1 MEHSFDGRTA
11 VVTGGAS
18 GVGRCLCELF
28 ARQGMNVVM
37 ADIETAALEQS
48 GAELRELGLNVIGVQ
63 ADVTSPDSM
72 AGLEAAARQ
81 AFGNVHILCNNAG
94 VGIKEAQR
102 RMWALT
108 PNDWDW
114 GFGVNVLGVANGVR
128 AFVPNMLAHGEAGH
142 VVNTS
147 SGNGG
152 LVSMPTTPIYAATKA
167 AVTSMTEVLHYQFL
181 MEGAALSAHVL
192 FPGPHLVNTN
202 ILSSMRNRPDHLRDD
217 NEPVAYTTMADLA
230 KASGLKDLP
239 LTEPE
244 QVAET
249 CLEGIRAGKFWIL
262 PASET
267 NDAQFR
273 KRTESI
279 LMRANPTLAGYKPPE
294 S

>member
-1 MEHSFDGRTA
+1 MADGFEGKTA
-11 VVTGGAS
+11 VITGGAS
-18 GVGRCLCELF
+18 GVGRCMCELF

-37 ADIETAALEQS
+37 ADIEAGALEKS
-48 GAELRELGLNVIGVQ
+48 SADLGAQGLSVIGVQ

-72 AGLEAAARQ
+72 AALETASRE

-102 RMWALT
+102 RMWTLT
-108 PNDWDW
+108 PNDWTW
-114 GFGVNVLGVANGVR
+114 GFNVNVMGVVNGVR

-152 LVSMPTTPIYAATKA
+152 LTSMPTTPIYASTKA

-181 MEGAALSAHVL
+181 MEEAALQAHVL

-202 ILSSMRNRPDHLRDD
+202 ILSSMRNRPEGLRDD
-217 NEPVAYTTMADLA
+217 DEPPAYSTMADLA
-230 KASGLKDLP
+230 KASGIRNML

-244 QVAET
+244 EVAET
-249 CLEGIRAGKFWIL
+249 CLEGITAGKFWIL
-262 PASET
+262 PASER
-267 NDAQFR
+267 NDAQL
-273 KRTESI
+273 KTRTEGI
-279 LMRANPTLAGYKPPE
+279 LARTNPTLPR
-294 S
+294 

>member
-1 MEHSFDGRTA
+1 METDFQGKTA
-11 VVTGGAS
+11 VITGGAS

-37 ADIETAALEQS
+37 ADVEQAALAS
-48 GAELRELGLNVIGVQ
+48 ASAELQQAGLSVIGVQ
-63 ADVTSPDSM
+63 ADVTSLDSM
-72 AGLEAAARQ
+72 LALEAASRE

-102 RMWALT
+102 RIWTLT
-108 PNDWDW
+108 PNDWQW
-114 GFGVNVLGVANGVR
+114 GFGVNVMGIANGIQ
-128 AFVPNMLAHGEAGH
+128 AFVPNMLVHGEPGH

-152 LVSMPTTPIYAATKA
+152 LTSMPTTPIYASTKA
-167 AVTSMTEVLHYQFL
+167 AVTSISEVLHYQFL
-181 MEGAALSAHVL
+181 MEGAALQAHVL

-202 ILSSMRNRPDHLRDD
+202 ILSSMRNRPEHLRDD
-217 NEPVAYTTMADLA
+217 DEPVAYTTMQELA
-230 KASGLKDLP
+230 KASGMKNMP

-244 QVAET
+244 EVAET

-262 PASET
+262 PASRGT
-267 NDAQFR
+267 DAQF
-273 KRTESI
+273 KARTDGI
-279 LMRANPTLAGYKPPE
+279 LARVNPTLP

>member
-1 MEHSFDGRTA
+1 MDEAFKGKTA
-11 VVTGGAS
+11 VITGGAS
-18 GVGRCLCELF
+18 GVGRCMCELF
-28 ARQGMNVVM
+28 ARHGMNVVM
-37 ADIETAALEQS
+37 ADVEATALEKAS
-48 GAELRELGLNVIGVQ
+48 AELRAQGLNVIGVR

-72 AGLEAAARQ
+72 AELEAASRA

-102 RMWALT
+102 RIWTLT
-108 PNDWDW
+108 PNDWQW
-114 GFGVNVLGVANGVR
+114 GFGVNVMGVANGLR

-181 MEGAALSAHVL
+181 MDKAALQAHVL

-230 KASGLKDLP
+230 KASGLKNLL

-244 QVAET
+244 EVAET
-249 CLEGIRAGKFWIL
+249 CLAGIRAGKFWIL
-262 PASET
+262 PPSDT
-267 NDAQFR
+267 GDAQLR
-273 KRTESI
+273 SRTESI
-279 LMRANPTLAGYKPPE
+279 LARVNPALSA
-294 S
+294 